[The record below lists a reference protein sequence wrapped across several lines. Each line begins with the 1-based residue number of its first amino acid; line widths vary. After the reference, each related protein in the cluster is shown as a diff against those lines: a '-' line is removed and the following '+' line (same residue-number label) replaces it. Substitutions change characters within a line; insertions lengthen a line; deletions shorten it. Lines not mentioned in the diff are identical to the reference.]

1 MDNIKGIIKKYK
13 GKPAPEGAGA
23 SVAPQ
28 PVVLSENDKKVLKN
42 NLKLELNNFVETQ
55 IQPKLVELQ
64 SQYDTLMGEYQ
75 KLIDSSVSL
84 EIIYENFPIGFKKD
98 ETNYGGIRSVSIPIL
113 KFTKSSEKIH
123 KDNYIDLFVQKITIF
138 VQKITSIP
146 TIVDNPDNKKRIKY
160 IIYDMSALNRT
171 INRIILSR
179 HYARLSY
186 AFIAEN
192 YE

>member
-1 MDNIKGIIKKYK
+1 MGTYK
-13 GKPAPEGAGA
+13 E
-23 SVAPQ
+23 
-28 PVVLSENDKKVLKN
+28 
-42 NLKLELNNFVETQ
+42 
-55 IQPKLVELQ
+55 
-64 SQYDTLMGEYQ
+64 
-75 KLIDSSVSL
+75 LIDSSVSL

-98 ETNYGGIRSVSIPIL
+98 ETNYGGIRGVSIPIL

-123 KDNYIDLFVQKITIF
+123 KDNNIDLFVEKISTIL
-138 VQKITSIP
+138 S
-146 TIVDNPDNKKRIKY
+146 IVDGDDNNKKRIKY

-192 YE
+192 YK